1 MHAQRLALYLAPRS
15 LLYFR
20 HVIGHMPADA
30 VDIFV
35 PDDLVRDGG
44 DDCPAFRELADA
56 GYRFLPVGQAGGS
69 YGAVGVAGQQ
79 DLERCPAL
87 AALSARRILLL
98 HASAFVFLPDDA
110 PFTHVLCQYA
120 KQIDLGKPPA
130 AQPDGRPVRE
140 IFPAGTYQLGPWED
154 RRQLPRER
162 LRQLLESISTR
173 PSRRTGSC
181 SCIAAACS
189 TSRGNISTPCASW
202 PPAVPSFS
210 SRFTTTRSMRPWTA
224 WTAST

>member
-35 PDDLVRDGG
+35 PDDLVRNGG

-98 HASAFVFLPDDA
+98 HASAFVFLPDDT

-130 AQPDGRPVRE
+130 ARPGGGPVRE
-140 IFPAGTYQLGPWED
+140 IFPAGHIFPFEVDNSNKVKGYLAAGLGYAF
-154 RRQLPRER
+154 LPRGIVKKELAEGTFAEVAPLDFAR
-162 LRQLLESISTR
+162 MQLLSYR
-173 PSRRTGSC
+173 VC
-181 SCIAAACS
+181 
-189 TSRGNISTPCASW
+189 
-202 PPAVPSFS
+202 
-210 SRFTTTRSMRPWTA
+210 RSDEEERYF
-224 WTAST
+224 